1 MKEQEVFDSELF
13 VDEWE
18 SDELGDEF
26 EFDQEEEFEQDWDVQ
41 LGPQKPCCK
50 CCRRRLQK
58 RRRSDA
64 TESLDETE
72 LSRFIP
78 SWVNIAKKLYD
89 AGRLG
94 WRAGRW
100 LDKQS
105 GRIFGR
111 KISQK
116 GAEFLYRHF
125 GRSRRLEEFVD
136 SLPGPIRKWLYSL

>member
-1 MKEQEVFDSELF
+1 MKQQQLFDSESI

-18 SDELGDEF
+18 SDESGDEF

-41 LGPQKPCCK
+41 FGPQKPCCK
-50 CCRRRLQK
+50 CCRKRLQK

-64 TESLDETE
+64 DEVDEAE

-78 SWVNIAKKLYD
+78 SWVDIAKKLYD

-105 GRIFGR
+105 GKIFGK
-111 KISQK
+111 KISKK
-116 GAEFLYRHF
+116 GAEFLYKHF
-125 GRSRRLEEFVD
+125 GRSRRLEDFVD
-136 SLPGPIRKWLYSL
+136 SLPWPILNWLYSL